1 METNSRYWDICR
13 KHAFYYKINRLYC
26 SSYKN
31 PVWTGKQAST
41 ISNLI
46 LICIDLKYQFIC
58 IDLKYQFQVRNVF
71 IKKWQFYKFM
81 IPVTAL
87 IWFDSFHG
95 MQIPWANVVDL
106 LDSYTFKVLENYKHL
121 WQVASTAVLI
131 IEWSFTFF

>member
-1 METNSRYWDICR
+1 MIYLHDVYIQMETNSRYWDICR

-46 LICIDLKYQFIC
+46 LICIDLKYQF
-58 IDLKYQFQVRNVF
+58 QVRNVF

-87 IWFDSFHG
+87 ILFDSFHG
-95 MQIPWANVVDL
+95 MQIPNAVDL
-106 LDSYTFKVLENYKHL
+106 LDSYAFKVLENYKHL